1 MDGWSWKPTLFPFG
15 ARRNLAGAISLS
27 FRERTYRKIQPE
39 KLAATI
45 LYHEKTIHFSHPNS
59 YFQGNYYTRER
70 RLFEMEARRLGA
82 EKRGQHGGRTRRV
95 REEDGVKVTWIG
107 KGGEN
112 LEDHPSY

>member
-1 MDGWSWKPTLFPFG
+1 MKKP
-15 ARRNLAGAISLS
+15 
-27 FRERTYRKIQPE
+27 
-39 KLAATI
+39 
-45 LYHEKTIHFSHPNS
+45 IHFYHPNS